1 MTPND
6 RKYTKEHEW
15 VIFEDG
21 KARLGITAHAQEA
34 LGDIVYVELPQAGD
48 TIKAGDSVAVVES
61 VKAVS
66 NVYTPVGGEVLEVN
80 KPLEDEPERLNSAP
94 YEEFIVVLAASE
106 VDEAALLTAT
116 EYHAFVATL

>member
-15 VIFEDG
+15 VIIGDG

-34 LGDIVYVELPQAGD
+34 LGDIVYVELPQVGSD
-48 TIKAGDSVAVVES
+48 IKIGESFAVVES

-80 KPLEDEPERLNSAP
+80 QPLENEPERLNSAP
-94 YEEFIVVLAASE
+94 YEEFLAVLAASE
-106 VDEAALLTAT
+106 VDEAALMSAE
-116 EYHAFVATL
+116 EYDAFVATL

>member
-15 VIFEDG
+15 VIIGDG

-34 LGDIVYVELPQAGD
+34 LGDIVYVELPQVGSD
-48 TIKAGDSVAVVES
+48 IKIGESFAVLES

-80 KPLEDEPERLNSAP
+80 QPLENEPERLNSAP
-94 YEEFIVVLAASE
+94 YEEFLAVLAASE
-106 VDEAALLTAT
+106 VDEAALMSAE
-116 EYHAFVATL
+116 EYDAFVATL